1 MKKFN
6 ELLIQTKRQANLL
19 EVRNKEVTDLKMQ
32 LSQIQIKLNDRE
44 RVHQQNR
51 DLVTKSCALQSTID
65 QLKK

>member
-44 RVHQQNR
+44 RVH
-51 DLVTKSCALQSTID
+51 
-65 QLKK
+65 